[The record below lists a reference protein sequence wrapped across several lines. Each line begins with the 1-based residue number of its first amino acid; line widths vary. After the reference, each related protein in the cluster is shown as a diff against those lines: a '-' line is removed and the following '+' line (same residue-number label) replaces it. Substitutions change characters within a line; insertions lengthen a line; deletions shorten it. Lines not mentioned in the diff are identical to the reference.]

1 MDSSILSCLPC
12 RNHRHL
18 GWSLLRC
25 VPNCFCKP
33 FWRPP
38 AWVSGLVTPVPDF
51 SAACLLPHW
60 CAAQC
65 FSLLLL
71 FLSVFELSM
80 FVLAERLFF
89 VLHVPFTGWE
99 YAPVMPTSG
108 WSWGGG
114 PQPLDSGADPCG
126 LRPQGSLEL
135 FACFSTMKDILTYL
149 TGVLWGI
156 VNHSWQNPLGSSME
170 DALSRSLGFCPHW
183 VVPRLELL
191 SDLGKFSGPHP
202 SSKLLVQMLTV
213 FSWMLE
219 S

>member
-1 MDSSILSCLPC
+1 M
-12 RNHRHL
+12 
-18 GWSLLRC
+18 
-25 VPNCFCKP
+25 
-33 FWRPP
+33 
-38 AWVSGLVTPVPDF
+38 
-51 SAACLLPHW
+51 
-60 CAAQC
+60 
-65 FSLLLL
+65 
-71 FLSVFELSM
+71 FLSVTVVPLRLNCPCLCWLRDCVLSSM
-80 FVLAERLFF
+80 CPSLVRICPCDAHQWVNVGWRAPAFGFRGS
-89 VLHVPFTGWE
+89 PFT
-99 YAPVMPTSG
+99 SC
-108 WSWGGG
+108 
-114 PQPLDSGADPCG
+114 PCG

-156 VNHSWQNPLGSSME
+156 VNHSWQNTLGSSME

-191 SDLGKFSGPHP
+191 SDLGKFSAPHP